1 MRCLPKSFT
10 IGEAA
15 VVTQGLT
22 LFLFKSLAIDFP
34 RAVAMQGHEQQTDEL
49 AITRIIELGVLMIF
63 LLIGL
68 MKILGKRI
76 QNLFVFIGLLGLI
89 VLAIIITPI
98 TQPIPII
105 FVVEY
110 LLDDPEKVKRRGE
123 FI

>member
-1 MRCLPKSFT
+1 MGCLPKSFT

-22 LFLFKSLAIDFP
+22 LFLLKSLAIDFP
-34 RAVAMQGHEQQTDEL
+34 KAVAMQGQEQQTDEL

-89 VLAIIITPI
+89 VLAIITTPI

-110 LLDDPEKVKRRGE
+110 LMDDPEKVKRRRA